1 MPNQIKGQTGKNY
14 GTTTISDSLRTDA
27 GLRVSDNLHEVSSR
41 ENATSGTSGKTGGQ
55 NNTSRT
61 TDLTDPQI
69 QSGQSHESGVEL
81 DRLAKAVAKQ
91 ETANCTKGSAKVNN
105 CFGIM
110 AWTKGKRHFKAYP
123 TKEASY
129 EDFKRLWAK
138 SYGGFP
144 TLAKAKKYSG
154 NDRAHIWLKNVTK
167 FYNEGN

>member
-1 MPNQIKGQTGKNY
+1 MLKPTNRNVQNVSSQEKL
-14 GTTTISDSLRTDA
+14 S
-27 GLRVSDNLHEVSSR
+27 RVS
-41 ENATSGTSGKTGGQ
+41 GGGGQ
-55 NNTSRT
+55 V
-61 TDLTDPQI
+61 D
-69 QSGQSHESGVEL
+69 L
-81 DRLAKAVAKQ
+81 DRLAKAVAKH

-110 AWTKGKRHFKAYP
+110 AWSKGKRHFKLYP

-154 NDRAHIWLKNVTK
+154 NDRAHIWLRNVTK
-167 FYNEGN
+167 FYYE